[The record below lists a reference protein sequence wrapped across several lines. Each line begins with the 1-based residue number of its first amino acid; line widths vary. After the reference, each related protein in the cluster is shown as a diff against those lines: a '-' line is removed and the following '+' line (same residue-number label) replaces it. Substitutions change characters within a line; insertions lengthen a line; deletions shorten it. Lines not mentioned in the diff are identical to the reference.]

1 MHTIKIKPFT
11 MNLMDK
17 QLTDLKL
24 LNVFFTINLFSSSC
38 DGEFSTFYPKLH
50 THILHNISPLQA

>member
-1 MHTIKIKPFT
+1 